1 MHNNYV
7 MMAHSI
13 GDFMIG
19 TGEVGVS
26 YENPDPEIVAVHF
39 YVDSIAQEGNE
50 TFTMMLVPSHSL
62 IMPSGESAFF
72 CNTIDMTIIDSDGK
86 LAYTDNIITISTL

>member
-1 MHNNYV
+1 M
-7 MMAHSI
+7 MMAYCI

-19 TGEVGVS
+19 TGEVRIS
-26 YENPDPEIVAVHF
+26 YENPEPEVVAVNF

-50 TFTMMLVPSHSL
+50 TFTMKLVPSHSS

-72 CNTIDMTIIDSDGK
+72 CDTIDMTIIDSDG
-86 LAYTDNIITISTL
+86 

>member
-1 MHNNYV
+1 

-19 TGEVGVS
+19 TGEVRIS
-26 YENPDPEIVAVHF
+26 YENSDPEIVAVHF

-50 TFTMMLVPSHSL
+50 TFTMKLVPSHSL
-62 IMPSGESAFF
+62 IIMPSGESAFF
-72 CNTIDMTIIDSDGK
+72 RNTIDMTIIDSDGK
-86 LAYTDNIITISTL
+86 LAYIDNIITISTL